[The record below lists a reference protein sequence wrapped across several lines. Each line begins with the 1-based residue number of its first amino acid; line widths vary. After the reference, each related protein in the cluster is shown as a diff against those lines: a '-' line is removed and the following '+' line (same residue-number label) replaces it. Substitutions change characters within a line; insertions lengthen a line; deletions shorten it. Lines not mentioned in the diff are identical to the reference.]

1 MKNNYFKKAVPF
13 LLLVLISCNQNNQKT
28 AQLYLQNCTIC
39 HSLDGSEK
47 LGPSLNGIYG
57 KKRELI
63 DGSFVIADDEYLFN
77 SIVNPNKDIIKGYS
91 GSMNSFKN
99 ILSAEEIYSLI
110 DFIKQY

>member
-1 MKNNYFKKAVPF
+1 MKNSFFKKTFPF
-13 LLLVLISCNQNNQKT
+13 LLLVLISCNQNNQNNQKT

-63 DGSFVIADDEYLFN
+63 DGSFVIADE
-77 SIVNPNKDIIKGYS
+77 SPHS
-91 GSMNSFKN
+91 
-99 ILSAEEIYSLI
+99 
-110 DFIKQY
+110 